1 MSIKRIILVIVIAAL
16 LASFFIFDL
25 NQYLTLESLKSNQQ
39 ALASYIEANWLVAF
53 VGYFLLY
60 TVATA
65 LSVPGAAI
73 LTLAAGALFGFA
85 WGLLLASFA
94 SSIGATLA
102 FLTSRFLLRGWV
114 KKTFSKKLESIDK
127 GIEKDGAF
135 YLLSLRLVPIFPF
148 FVINLVM
155 GVTSIKTLTYY
166 WVSQVGM
173 LIGTAVYV
181 NAGTQLVEITSLSD
195 IVSGDLILSFVLLGL
210 FPLVAKFILAALKRR
225 RVYKG
230 WNKPDK
236 FDRNLVV
243 IGAGSAGLVTAY
255 IAAAIKSSVTLVE
268 KHKMG
273 GDCLNTGCVP
283 SKSLLHAS
291 KLANVHH
298 TSHRAGVNYP
308 APNIDFGAVMEKV
321 HSVIKSIE
329 PHDSVERYESLG
341 VDVKIGSATIVSPWQ
356 IDIQTPNGTQSLTT
370 RNIVIATG
378 ARAFVPDI
386 PGLKDIDYL
395 TADNLW
401 DLRQQPQHLIVLGGG
416 PIGCELSQAFARLGS
431 KVTQIEQDSQ
441 LLTKE
446 DADAAVYL
454 QEQLGKDGV
463 DVRLNT
469 KAIAVETTA
478 TDSGEQSNQL
488 IVEHE
493 GKQSSIGFDKILVAV
508 GRQANLSGFGLEQL
522 GIETDRTIV
531 TNELLQTKY
540 PNILAAGD
548 VAGPY
553 QFTHTAS
560 HQAWYAAV
568 NALFSPFK
576 TFKVD
581 YSVIPWATFTEPEI
595 ATVGL
600 NEKAAKQQNVEYEVT
615 QYDIGGL
622 DRALADDHA
631 RGFVKVLTKPGKD
644 KILGATIVGANA
656 GELLAEFVLA
666 MKHGLGL
673 NKLLGTIHIYPTMAE
688 ANKNVAGTWKREHA
702 PQKLLAMVERFHTWR
717 RS

>member
-1 MSIKRIILVIVIAAL
+1 MNSKRLILVIVIAAL
-16 LASFFIFDL
+16 IASFFIFDI

-39 ALASYIEANWLVAF
+39 SLAGNIEDNWLVAF
-53 VGYFLLY
+53 FGYLIIY
-60 TVATA
+60 AVATA

-73 LTLAAGALFGFA
+73 LTLGAGALFGFG

-102 FLTSRFLLRGWV
+102 FLASRFLLRDWV
-114 KKTFSKKLESIDK
+114 KSTFSKKLKSIDK

-148 FVINLVM
+148 FIINLVM
-155 GVTSIKTLTYY
+155 GVTSIKTWTYY

-181 NAGTQLVEITSLSD
+181 NAGTQLVEINQLSD
-195 IVSGDLILSFVLLGL
+195 IISGDLILSFVLLGI
-210 FPLVAKFILAALKRR
+210 FPILAKFMLSALQQR

-230 WNKPDK
+230 WKKPKK
-236 FDRNLVV
+236 FDRNLIV

-255 IAAAIKSSVTLVE
+255 IAAAVKAKVTLVE
-268 KHKMG
+268 RHKMG

-291 KLANVHH
+291 KLAHIH
-298 TSHRAGVNYP
+298 RTSQNAGVTYE
-308 APNIDFGAVMEKV
+308 APKVDFKAVMNKV

-341 VDVKIGSATIVSPWQ
+341 VNVAIGDATIVSPWQ
-356 IDIQTPNGTQSLTT
+356 VDIQTEDGVQSLTT

-401 DLRQQPQHLIVLGGG
+401 EIQEQPKRLIVLGGG
-416 PIGCELSQAFARLGS
+416 PIGCELSQAFGRLGTH
-431 KVTQIEQDSQ
+431 VTQIERGEQVLS
-441 LLTKE
+441 KE
-446 DADAAVYL
+446 DPDAAKYL
-454 QEQLGKDGV
+454 QIQLEKDGI
-463 DVRLNT
+463 DLRLNT
-469 KAIAVETTA
+469 SAMAVETT
-478 TDSGEQSNQL
+478 SEGNVL
-488 IVEHE
+488 VVEFE
-493 GKQSSIGFDKILVAV
+493 GKQERIPFDKILVAV
-508 GRQANLSGFGLEQL
+508 GRQANLTGFGLDKL
-522 GIETDRTIV
+522 GIETDRTVV
-531 TNELLQTKY
+531 TNDFLQTKY

-548 VAGPY
+548 VAGPF

-568 NALFSPFK
+568 NALFRPFK
-576 TFKVD
+576 VFKVD
-581 YSVIPWATFTEPEI
+581 YSVIPWATFAEPEI

-600 NEKAAKQQNVEYEVT
+600 NEVAAKEKGIEVEVT
-615 QYDIGGL
+615 RYDIGGL

-688 ANKNVAGTWKREHA
+688 ANKNVAGNWKKNNA
-702 PQKLLAMVERFHTWR
+702 PEKLLAWVERFHSWN

>member
-1 MSIKRIILVIVIAAL
+1 MNSKRIILVAIIVAL
-16 LASFFIFDL
+16 IASFFVLDL

-39 ALASYIEANWLVAF
+39 DLAQYIEANWLIAF
-53 VGYFLLY
+53 IGYLVIY
-60 TVATA
+60 AAATA

-73 LTLAAGALFGFA
+73 LTLGAGALFGFG

-102 FLTSRFLLRGWV
+102 FLASRFLLRDWV
-114 KKTFSKKLESIDK
+114 KNTFSKKLESIDK
-127 GIEKDGAF
+127 GVEKDGAF

-148 FVINLVM
+148 FIINLVM
-155 GVTSIKTLTYY
+155 GVTSIKTWTYY
-166 WVSQVGM
+166 WVSQLGM

-181 NAGTQLVEITSLSD
+181 NAGTQLVEINQLSD
-195 IVSGDLILSFVLLGL
+195 IISTDLILSFVLLGI
-210 FPLVAKFILAALKRR
+210 FPILAKFILSALQQR

-230 WNKPDK
+230 WKKPKK

-255 IAAAIKSSVTLVE
+255 IAAAIKSKVTLVE
-268 KHKMG
+268 RHKMG

-283 SKSLLHAS
+283 SKSILHAS
-291 KLANVHH
+291 KLAHIHH
-298 TSHRAGVNYP
+298 TSQNAGVTYE
-308 APNIDFGAVMEKV
+308 APKIDFKAVMNKV

-341 VDVKIGSATIVSPWQ
+341 VNVSIGNATIVSPWQ
-356 IDIQTPNGTQSLTT
+356 VDIQTENGVESLTT

-401 DLRQQPQHLIVLGGG
+401 EITEQPKRMIVLGGG
-416 PIGCELSQAFARLGS
+416 PIGCELSQAFGRLGTH
-431 KVTQIEQDSQ
+431 VTQIERGDQVLS
-441 LLTKE
+441 KE
-446 DADAAVYL
+446 DPDAAKHL
-454 QEQLGKDGV
+454 QTQLEKDGI
-463 DVRLNT
+463 DLRLNT
-469 KAIAVETTA
+469 SAMAVETT
-478 TDSGEQSNQL
+478 SEGNVL
-488 IVEHE
+488 VVEFA
-493 GKQSSIGFDKILVAV
+493 GKEERIPFDKILVAV
-508 GRQANLSGFGLEQL
+508 GRQANLTGFGLEDL
-522 GIETDRTIV
+522 GIETDRTII
-531 TNELLQTKY
+531 TNDFLQTKY

-568 NALFSPFK
+568 NALFRPFK

-581 YSVIPWATFTEPEI
+581 YSVIPWATFAEPEI

-600 NEKAAKQQNVEYEVT
+600 NETSAKQQGIDFEVT
-615 QYDIGGL
+615 RYDIGGL

-631 RGFVKVLTKPGKD
+631 RGFVKVITKPGKD

-673 NKLLGTIHIYPTMAE
+673 NKILGTIHIYPTMAE
-688 ANKNVAGTWKREHA
+688 ANKNVAGNWKKDHA
-702 PQKLLAMVERFHTWR
+702 PQKVLDFVERFHTWR
-717 RS
+717 RK

>member
-1 MSIKRIILVIVIAAL
+1 MNSKRAILVIVIAAL
-16 LASFFIFDL
+16 IASFFVFDL

-39 ALASYIEANWLVAF
+39 DLAQYIEANWLVAF
-53 VGYFLLY
+53 VGYLVIY
-60 TVATA
+60 AAATA

-73 LTLAAGALFGFA
+73 LTLGAGALFGFG

-102 FLTSRFLLRGWV
+102 FLASRFLLRDWV
-114 KKTFSKKLESIDK
+114 KSTFSKKLESIDK

-148 FVINLVM
+148 FIINLVM
-155 GVTSIKTLTYY
+155 GVTGIKTWTYY
-166 WVSQVGM
+166 WVSQLGM

-181 NAGTQLVEITSLSD
+181 NAGTQLVEINQLSD
-195 IVSGDLILSFVLLGL
+195 IISTDLILSFVLLGI
-210 FPLVAKFILAALKRR
+210 FPILAKFILSALQQR

-230 WNKPDK
+230 WKKPKK

-255 IAAAIKSSVTLVE
+255 IAAAIKSKVTLVE
-268 KHKMG
+268 RHKMG

-283 SKSLLHAS
+283 SKSILHAS
-291 KLANVHH
+291 KLAHIHH
-298 TSHRAGVNYP
+298 TSQNAGVSYD
-308 APNIDFGAVMEKV
+308 APKIDFKAVMNKV

-341 VDVKIGSATIVSPWQ
+341 VNVAIGNATIVSPWQ
-356 IDIQTPNGTQSLTT
+356 VDIQTENGIESLTT

-401 DLRQQPQHLIVLGGG
+401 EITEQPKRMIVLGGG
-416 PIGCELSQAFARLGS
+416 PIGCELSQAFGRLGTH
-431 KVTQIEQDSQ
+431 VTQIERGDQVLS
-441 LLTKE
+441 KE
-446 DADAAVYL
+446 DPDAAKHL
-454 QEQLGKDGV
+454 QTQLEKDGI
-463 DVRLNT
+463 DLRLNT
-469 KAIAVETTA
+469 SAMAVETT
-478 TDSGEQSNQL
+478 SEGNVL
-488 IVEHE
+488 VVEFE
-493 GKQSSIGFDKILVAV
+493 GTEERIPFDKILVAV
-508 GRQANLSGFGLEQL
+508 GRQANLTGFGLEKL
-522 GIETDRTIV
+522 GIETDRTVV
-531 TNELLQTKY
+531 TNDFLQTKY

-568 NALFSPFK
+568 NALFRPFK
-576 TFKVD
+576 IFKVD
-581 YSVIPWATFTEPEI
+581 YSVIPWATFAEPEI

-600 NEKAAKQQNVEYEVT
+600 NEMSAKQQGIEVEVT
-615 QYDIGGL
+615 RYDIGGL

-631 RGFVKVLTKPGKD
+631 RGFVKVLTRPGKD

-673 NKLLGTIHIYPTMAE
+673 NKILGTIHIYPTMAE
-688 ANKNVAGTWKREHA
+688 ANKNAAGNWKKDHA
-702 PQKLLAMVERFHTWR
+702 PQKVLAFLERFHTWR
-717 RS
+717 RK

>member
-1 MSIKRIILVIVIAAL
+1 MNSKRTILVVIIAAL
-16 LASFFIFDL
+16 IASFFILDL

-39 ALASYIEANWLVAF
+39 DLAQYINANWLVAF
-53 VGYFLLY
+53 IGYLVIY
-60 TVATA
+60 AVATA

-73 LTLAAGALFGFA
+73 LTLGAGALFGFG

-102 FLTSRFLLRGWV
+102 FLASRFLLRDWV
-114 KKTFSKKLESIDK
+114 KNTFSKKLESIDK

-148 FVINLVM
+148 FIINLVM
-155 GVTSIKTLTYY
+155 GVTSIKTWTYY
-166 WVSQVGM
+166 WVSQLGM
-173 LIGTAVYV
+173 LIGTAVFV
-181 NAGTQLVEITSLSD
+181 NAGTQLVEINQLSD
-195 IVSGDLILSFVLLGL
+195 ILSSDLILSFVLLGI
-210 FPLVAKFILAALKRR
+210 FPILAKFILSALQQR

-230 WNKPDK
+230 WKKPQK

-255 IAAAIKSSVTLVE
+255 IAAAIKSKVTLVE
-268 KHKMG
+268 RHKMG

-291 KLANVHH
+291 KLAHIHH
-298 TSHRAGVNYP
+298 TSQNAGVTYD
-308 APNIDFGAVMEKV
+308 APKVDFKAVMNKV

-341 VDVKIGSATIVSPWQ
+341 VNVAIGSATIVSPWQ
-356 IDIQTPNGTQSLTT
+356 VDIQTEDGVQSLTT

-401 DLRQQPQHLIVLGGG
+401 EIQEQPKRMIVLGGG
-416 PIGCELSQAFARLGS
+416 PIGCELSQAFGRLGTH
-431 KVTQIEQDSQ
+431 VTQIERGAQVLS
-441 LLTKE
+441 KE
-446 DADAAVYL
+446 DPDAALHL
-454 QEQLGKDGV
+454 QTQLEKDGI
-463 DVRLNT
+463 DLRLNT
-469 KAIAVETTA
+469 SAIAVETT
-478 TDSGEQSNQL
+478 SEGNVL
-488 IVEHE
+488 LVEFA
-493 GKQSSIGFDKILVAV
+493 GKEERIPFDKILVAV
-508 GRQANLSGFGLEQL
+508 GRQANLTGFGLEKL
-522 GIETDRTIV
+522 GIETDRTVI
-531 TNELLQTKY
+531 TNDFLQTKY

-568 NALFSPFK
+568 NALFRPFK
-576 TFKVD
+576 IFKVD
-581 YSVIPWATFTEPEI
+581 YSVIPWATFAEPEI

-600 NEKAAKQQNVEYEVT
+600 NEVSAKQQGIEVEVT
-615 QYDIGGL
+615 RYDIGGL

-688 ANKNVAGTWKREHA
+688 ANKNVAGNWKRDHA
-702 PQKLLAMVERFHTWR
+702 PQKVLAFLERFHTWR
-717 RS
+717 RK

>member
-1 MSIKRIILVIVIAAL
+1 MNSKRIILVAIIVAL
-16 LASFFIFDL
+16 IASFFVLDL

-39 ALASYIEANWLVAF
+39 DLAQYIEANWLIAF
-53 VGYFLLY
+53 IGYLVIY
-60 TVATA
+60 AAATA

-73 LTLAAGALFGFA
+73 LTLGAGALFGFG

-102 FLTSRFLLRGWV
+102 FLASRFLLRDWV
-114 KKTFSKKLESIDK
+114 KNTFSKKLESIDK
-127 GIEKDGAF
+127 GVEKDGAF

-148 FVINLVM
+148 FIINLVM
-155 GVTSIKTLTYY
+155 GVTSIKTWTYY
-166 WVSQVGM
+166 WVSQLGM

-181 NAGTQLVEITSLSD
+181 NAGTQLVEINQLSD
-195 IVSGDLILSFVLLGL
+195 IISTDLILSFVLLGI
-210 FPLVAKFILAALKRR
+210 FPILAKFILSALQQR

-230 WNKPDK
+230 WKKPKK

-255 IAAAIKSSVTLVE
+255 IAAAIKSKVTLVE
-268 KHKMG
+268 RHKMG

-283 SKSLLHAS
+283 SKSILHAS
-291 KLANVHH
+291 KLAHIHH
-298 TSHRAGVNYP
+298 TSQNAGVTYE
-308 APNIDFGAVMEKV
+308 APKIDFKAVMNKV

-341 VDVKIGSATIVSPWQ
+341 VNVSIGSATIVSPWQ
-356 IDIQTPNGTQSLTT
+356 VDIQTENGVESLTT

-401 DLRQQPQHLIVLGGG
+401 EITEQPKRMIVLGGG
-416 PIGCELSQAFARLGS
+416 PIGCELSQAFGRLGTH
-431 KVTQIEQDSQ
+431 VTQIERGDQVLS
-441 LLTKE
+441 KE
-446 DADAAVYL
+446 DPDAAKHL
-454 QEQLGKDGV
+454 QTQLEKDGI
-463 DVRLNT
+463 DLRLNT
-469 KAIAVETTA
+469 SAMAVETT
-478 TDSGEQSNQL
+478 SEGNVL
-488 IVEHE
+488 VVEFE
-493 GKQSSIGFDKILVAV
+493 GKEERIPFDKILVAV
-508 GRQANLSGFGLEQL
+508 GRQANLTGFGLEDL
-522 GIETDRTIV
+522 GIETDRTVI
-531 TNELLQTKY
+531 TNDFLQTKY

-568 NALFSPFK
+568 NALFRPFK

-581 YSVIPWATFTEPEI
+581 YSVIPWATFAEPEI

-600 NEKAAKQQNVEYEVT
+600 NEMSAKQQGIDFEVT
-615 QYDIGGL
+615 RYDIGGL

-673 NKLLGTIHIYPTMAE
+673 NKILGTIHIYPTMAE
-688 ANKNVAGTWKREHA
+688 ANKNVAGNWKKDHA
-702 PQKLLAMVERFHTWR
+702 PQKVLDFLERFHAWR
-717 RS
+717 RK

>member
-1 MSIKRIILVIVIAAL
+1 MNSKRTILIIVIAVL
-16 LASFFIFDL
+16 IASFFVLDL
-25 NQYLTLESLKSNQQ
+25 NQYLTLESLKNNQQ
-39 ALASYIEANWLVAF
+39 DLAQYIEANWLVAF
-53 VGYFLLY
+53 VGYLVIY
-60 TVATA
+60 AAATA

-73 LTLAAGALFGFA
+73 LTLGAGALFGFG

-102 FLTSRFLLRGWV
+102 FLASRFLLRDWV
-114 KKTFSKKLESIDK
+114 KNTFSKKLESIDK
-127 GIEKDGAF
+127 GVEKDGAF

-148 FVINLVM
+148 FIINLVM
-155 GVTSIKTLTYY
+155 GVTSIKTWTYY
-166 WVSQVGM
+166 WVSQLGM

-181 NAGTQLVEITSLSD
+181 NAGTQLVEINQLSD
-195 IVSGDLILSFVLLGL
+195 IISTDLILSFVLLGI
-210 FPLVAKFILAALKRR
+210 FPILAKFILSALQQR

-230 WNKPDK
+230 WKKPKK

-255 IAAAIKSSVTLVE
+255 IAAAIKSKVTLVE
-268 KHKMG
+268 RHKMG

-283 SKSLLHAS
+283 SKSILHAS
-291 KLANVHH
+291 KLAHIHH
-298 TSHRAGVNYP
+298 TSQNAGVTYD
-308 APNIDFGAVMEKV
+308 APKIDFKAVMNKV

-341 VDVKIGSATIVSPWQ
+341 VNVSIGNATIVSPWQ
-356 IDIQTPNGTQSLTT
+356 VDIQTENGVESLTT

-401 DLRQQPQHLIVLGGG
+401 EITEQPKRMIVLGGG
-416 PIGCELSQAFARLGS
+416 PIGCELSQAFGRLGTH
-431 KVTQIEQDSQ
+431 VTQIERGDQVLS
-441 LLTKE
+441 KE
-446 DADAAVYL
+446 DPDAAKHL
-454 QEQLGKDGV
+454 QTQLEKDGI
-463 DVRLNT
+463 DLRLNT
-469 KAIAVETTA
+469 SAMAVETT
-478 TDSGEQSNQL
+478 SEGNVL
-488 IVEHE
+488 VVEFE
-493 GKQSSIGFDKILVAV
+493 GKEERIAFDKILVAV
-508 GRQANLSGFGLEQL
+508 GRQANLTGFGLEKL
-522 GIETDRTIV
+522 GIETNRTVV
-531 TNELLQTKY
+531 TNDFLQTKY

-568 NALFSPFK
+568 NALFRPFK

-581 YSVIPWATFTEPEI
+581 YSVIPWATFAEPEI

-600 NEKAAKQQNVEYEVT
+600 NEMSAKQQGIDFEVT
-615 QYDIGGL
+615 RYDIGGL

-673 NKLLGTIHIYPTMAE
+673 NKILGTIHIYPTMAE
-688 ANKNVAGTWKREHA
+688 ANKNVAGNWKKDHA
-702 PQKLLAMVERFHTWR
+702 PQKVLDFLERFHTWR
-717 RS
+717 RK

>member
-1 MSIKRIILVIVIAAL
+1 MNSKRIILVAIIVAL
-16 LASFFIFDL
+16 IASFFVLDL

-39 ALASYIEANWLVAF
+39 DLAQYIEANWLIAF
-53 VGYFLLY
+53 IGYLVIY
-60 TVATA
+60 AAATA

-73 LTLAAGALFGFA
+73 LTLGAGALFGFG

-102 FLTSRFLLRGWV
+102 FLASRFLLRDWV
-114 KKTFSKKLESIDK
+114 KNTFSKKLESIDK
-127 GIEKDGAF
+127 GVEKDGAF

-148 FVINLVM
+148 FIINLVM
-155 GVTSIKTLTYY
+155 GVTSIKTWTYY
-166 WVSQVGM
+166 WVSQLGM

-181 NAGTQLVEITSLSD
+181 NAGTQLVEINQLSD
-195 IVSGDLILSFVLLGL
+195 IISTDLILSFVLLGI
-210 FPLVAKFILAALKRR
+210 FPILAKFILSALQQR

-230 WNKPDK
+230 WKKPKK

-255 IAAAIKSSVTLVE
+255 IAAAIKSKVTLVE
-268 KHKMG
+268 RHKMG

-283 SKSLLHAS
+283 SKSILHAS
-291 KLANVHH
+291 KLAHIHH
-298 TSHRAGVNYP
+298 TSQNAGVTYE
-308 APNIDFGAVMEKV
+308 APKIDFKAVMNKV

-341 VDVKIGSATIVSPWQ
+341 VNVSIGNATIVSPWQ
-356 IDIQTPNGTQSLTT
+356 VDIQTENGVESLTT

-401 DLRQQPQHLIVLGGG
+401 EITEQPKRMIVLGGG
-416 PIGCELSQAFARLGS
+416 PIGCELSQAFGRLGTH
-431 KVTQIEQDSQ
+431 VTQIERGDQVLS
-441 LLTKE
+441 KE
-446 DADAAVYL
+446 DPDAAKHL
-454 QEQLGKDGV
+454 QTQLEKDGI
-463 DVRLNT
+463 DLRLNT
-469 KAIAVETTA
+469 SAMAVETT
-478 TDSGEQSNQL
+478 SEGNVL
-488 IVEHE
+488 VVEFE
-493 GKQSSIGFDKILVAV
+493 GKEERIPFDKILVAV
-508 GRQANLSGFGLEQL
+508 GRQANLTGFGLEDL
-522 GIETDRTIV
+522 GIETDRTVI
-531 TNELLQTKY
+531 TNDFLQTKY

-568 NALFSPFK
+568 NALFRPFK

-581 YSVIPWATFTEPEI
+581 YSVIPWATFAEPEI

-600 NEKAAKQQNVEYEVT
+600 NEMSAKHQGIDFEVT
-615 QYDIGGL
+615 RYDIGGL

-673 NKLLGTIHIYPTMAE
+673 NKILGTIHIYPTMAE
-688 ANKNVAGTWKREHA
+688 ANKNVAGNWKKDHA
-702 PQKLLAMVERFHTWR
+702 PQKVLDFLERFHTWR
-717 RS
+717 RK

>member
-1 MSIKRIILVIVIAAL
+1 MNSKRIILVAIIVAL
-16 LASFFIFDL
+16 IASFFVLDL

-39 ALASYIEANWLVAF
+39 DLAQYIEANWLIAF
-53 VGYFLLY
+53 IGYLVIY
-60 TVATA
+60 AAATA

-73 LTLAAGALFGFA
+73 LTLGAGALFGFG

-102 FLTSRFLLRGWV
+102 FLASRFLLRDWV
-114 KKTFSKKLESIDK
+114 KNAFSKKLESIDK
-127 GIEKDGAF
+127 GVEKDGAF

-148 FVINLVM
+148 FIINLVM
-155 GVTSIKTLTYY
+155 GVTSIKTWTYY
-166 WVSQVGM
+166 WVSQLGM

-181 NAGTQLVEITSLSD
+181 NAGTQLVEINQLSD
-195 IVSGDLILSFVLLGL
+195 IISTDLILSFVLLGI
-210 FPLVAKFILAALKRR
+210 FPILAKFILSALQQR

-230 WNKPDK
+230 WKKPKK

-255 IAAAIKSSVTLVE
+255 IAAAIKSKVTLVE
-268 KHKMG
+268 RHKMG

-283 SKSLLHAS
+283 SKSILHAS
-291 KLANVHH
+291 KLAHIHH
-298 TSHRAGVNYP
+298 TSQNAGVTYE
-308 APNIDFGAVMEKV
+308 APKIDFKAVMNKV

-341 VDVKIGSATIVSPWQ
+341 VNVSIGNATIVSPWQ
-356 IDIQTPNGTQSLTT
+356 VDIQTENGVESLTT

-401 DLRQQPQHLIVLGGG
+401 EITEQPKRMIVLGGG
-416 PIGCELSQAFARLGS
+416 PIGCELSQAFGRLGTH
-431 KVTQIEQDSQ
+431 VTQIERGDQVLS
-441 LLTKE
+441 KE
-446 DADAAVYL
+446 DPDAAKHL
-454 QEQLGKDGV
+454 QTQLEKDGI
-463 DVRLNT
+463 DLRLNT
-469 KAIAVETTA
+469 SAMAVETT
-478 TDSGEQSNQL
+478 SEGNVL
-488 IVEHE
+488 VVEFA
-493 GKQSSIGFDKILVAV
+493 GKEERIPFDKILVAV
-508 GRQANLSGFGLEQL
+508 GRQANLTGFGLEDL
-522 GIETDRTIV
+522 GIETDRTII
-531 TNELLQTKY
+531 TNDFLQTKY

-568 NALFSPFK
+568 NALFRPFK

-581 YSVIPWATFTEPEI
+581 YSVIPWATFAEPEI

-600 NEKAAKQQNVEYEVT
+600 NEMSAKQQGIDFEVT
-615 QYDIGGL
+615 RYDIGGL

-673 NKLLGTIHIYPTMAE
+673 NKILGTIHIYPTMAE
-688 ANKNVAGTWKREHA
+688 ANKNVAGNWKKDHA
-702 PQKLLAMVERFHTWR
+702 PQKVLDFVERFHTWR
-717 RS
+717 RK

>member
-1 MSIKRIILVIVIAAL
+1 MNSRRTLLLIFIAAL
-16 LASFFIFDL
+16 IASFFIFDL

-39 ALASYIEANWLVAF
+39 VLAEYIKANWLLAF
-53 VGYFLLY
+53 FAYFILY
-60 TVATA
+60 AAATA

-73 LTLAAGALFGFA
+73 LTIGAGALFGFA

-94 SSIGATLA
+94 SSIGAILA
-102 FLTSRFLLRGWV
+102 FLASRFILRDWV
-114 KKTFSKKLESIDK
+114 KNTFAKKLESIDK

-135 YLLSLRLVPIFPF
+135 YLLSLRLVPLFPF
-148 FVINLVM
+148 FIINLVM
-155 GVTSIKTLTYY
+155 GVTGIKTWTFY
-166 WVSQVGM
+166 WVSQLGM
-173 LIGTAVYV
+173 IIGTAVYV
-181 NAGTQLVEITSLSD
+181 NAGIQLIEINQLAD
-195 IVSGDLILSFVLLGL
+195 IVSGDLILSFVLLGM
-210 FPLVAKFILAALKRR
+210 FPLLAKFILSALQQR

-230 WNKPDK
+230 WKKPKK

-291 KLANVHH
+291 KLAHVQH
-298 TSHRAGVNYP
+298 TSQNAGISYE
-308 APNIDFGAVMEKV
+308 APKVDFKAVMEKV

-341 VDVKIGSATIVSPWQ
+341 VKVEIGSATIVSPWQ
-356 IDIQTPNGTQSLTT
+356 VDIQTEHGLQSLTT
-370 RNIVIATG
+370 RNIVISTG

-401 DLRQQPQHLIVLGGG
+401 EITQLPKRMIVLGGG
-416 PIGCELSQAFARLGS
+416 PIGCELSQAFSRLGT
-431 KVTQIEQDSQ
+431 KVTQIERGNQ
-441 LLTKE
+441 LLSKE
-446 DADAAVYL
+446 DPEAASALQIQLQKDA
-454 QEQLGKDGV
+454 V
-463 DVRLNT
+463 DLRLNT
-469 KAIAVETTA
+469 TA
-478 TDSGEQSNQL
+478 TAIVSDPAGNCVELECDGKKEL
-488 IVEHE
+488 IP
-493 GKQSSIGFDKILVAV
+493 FDKILVAV
-508 GRQANLSGFGLEQL
+508 GRQANLSGFGLEKL
-522 GIETDRTIV
+522 GIETGHTII
-531 TNELLQTKY
+531 TNDFLQTKY

-568 NALFSPFK
+568 NALFRPFK
-576 TFKVD
+576 TFKVE
-581 YSVIPWATFTEPEI
+581 YRVIPWATFTDPEI

-600 NEKAAKQQNVEYEVT
+600 NEKAAKESNTEYEVT
-615 QYDIGGL
+615 RFDMGGL

-656 GELLAEFVLA
+656 GELIAEFVLA

-673 NKLLGTIHIYPTMAE
+673 NKILGTIHIYPTMAE
-688 ANKNVAGTWKREHA
+688 ANKSVAGNWKRDHA
-702 PQKLLAMVERFHTWR
+702 PQKLLAFAERFHTWR
-717 RS
+717 RQ

>member
-1 MSIKRIILVIVIAAL
+1 MNIKRISLVVFIAAL
-16 LASFFIFDL
+16 IASFFIFDL
-25 NQYLTLESLKSNQQ
+25 SQYLTLESLKNNQQ
-39 ALASYIEANWLVAF
+39 ALSQYIQENWLIAF
-53 VGYFLLY
+53 IAYLLIY

-73 LTLAAGALFGFA
+73 LTLGAGALFGFG

-102 FLTSRFLLRGWV
+102 FLASRFLLRDWV
-114 KKTFSKKLESIDK
+114 KSTFSKRFESIDK

-148 FVINLVM
+148 FMINLVM

-166 WVSQVGM
+166 WVSQLGM

-181 NAGTQLVEITSLSD
+181 NAGTQLVEINQLSD
-195 IVSGDLILSFVLLGL
+195 ILSAELILSFVLLGI
-210 FPLVAKFILAALKRR
+210 FPIIAKFILAALQQR

-230 WNKPDK
+230 WNKPK
-236 FDRNLVV
+236 TFDRNLVV

-291 KLANVHH
+291 KLAHIH
-298 TSHRAGVNYP
+298 KTSHNTGVNYE
-308 APNIDFGAVMEKV
+308 APKIDFAAVMNKV
-321 HSVIKSIE
+321 HGVIKSIE

-341 VDVKIGSATIVSPWQ
+341 VNVAIGSATIVSPWQ
-356 IDIQTPNGTQSLTT
+356 VDIQTEEGVQSLTT

-378 ARAFVPDI
+378 ARAFVPNI
-386 PGLKDIDYL
+386 PGLHDIDYL

-401 DLRQQPQHLIVLGGG
+401 EITEQPKRMVVLGGG
-416 PIGCELSQAFARLGS
+416 PIGCELSQAFARLGTHVIQVES
-431 KVTQIEQDSQ
+431 GEQVLS
-441 LLTKE
+441 KE
-446 DADAAVYL
+446 DPDAAEHL
-454 QEQLGKDGV
+454 QKQLVQDGV
-463 DVRLNT
+463 DLRLNT
-469 KAIAVETTA
+469 SATAVETT
-478 TDSGEQSNQL
+478 S
-488 IVEHE
+488 E
-493 GKQSSIGFDKILVAV
+493 GNLLVVKHNGKEERIAFDKILIAV
-508 GRQANLSGFGLEQL
+508 GRQANLTGFGLEKL
-522 GIETDRTIV
+522 GIETNRTIV
-531 TNELLQTKY
+531 TNDFLQTKY

-568 NALFSPFK
+568 NALFRPFK
-576 TFKVD
+576 IFKVD
-581 YSVIPWATFTEPEI
+581 YSVIPWATFAEPEI

-600 NEKAAKQQNVEYEVT
+600 NERAAKEKGIEYEVT
-615 QYDIGGL
+615 RYDIGGL

-644 KILGATIVGANA
+644 KILGATIVGASA

-688 ANKNVAGTWKREHA
+688 ANKNVAGNWKRDHA
-702 PQKLLAMVERFHTWR
+702 PQKLLAFVERFHAWR
-717 RS
+717 RR

>member
-1 MSIKRIILVIVIAAL
+1 MNSKRAILVIVIAAL
-16 LASFFIFDL
+16 IASFFVFDL

-39 ALASYIEANWLVAF
+39 DLAQYIEANWLVAF
-53 VGYFLLY
+53 VGYLVIY
-60 TVATA
+60 AAATA

-73 LTLAAGALFGFA
+73 LTLGAGALFGFG

-102 FLTSRFLLRGWV
+102 FLASRFLLRDWV
-114 KKTFSKKLESIDK
+114 KSTFSKKLESIDK

-148 FVINLVM
+148 FIINLVM
-155 GVTSIKTLTYY
+155 GVTGIKTWTYY
-166 WVSQVGM
+166 WVSQLGM

-181 NAGTQLVEITSLSD
+181 NAGTQLVEINQLSD
-195 IVSGDLILSFVLLGL
+195 IISTDLILSFVLLGI
-210 FPLVAKFILAALKRR
+210 FPILAKFILSALQQR

-230 WNKPDK
+230 WKKPKK

-255 IAAAIKSSVTLVE
+255 IAAAIKSKVTLVE
-268 KHKMG
+268 RHKMG

-283 SKSLLHAS
+283 SKSILHAS
-291 KLANVHH
+291 KLAHIHH
-298 TSHRAGVNYP
+298 TSQNAGVTYD
-308 APNIDFGAVMEKV
+308 APKIDFKAVMNKV

-341 VDVKIGSATIVSPWQ
+341 VNVAIGNATIVSPWQ
-356 IDIQTPNGTQSLTT
+356 VDIQTENGIESLTT

-401 DLRQQPQHLIVLGGG
+401 EITEQPKRMIVLGGG
-416 PIGCELSQAFARLGS
+416 PIGCELSQAFGRLGTH
-431 KVTQIEQDSQ
+431 VTQIERGDQVLS
-441 LLTKE
+441 KE
-446 DADAAVYL
+446 DPDAAKHL
-454 QEQLGKDGV
+454 QTQLEKDGI
-463 DVRLNT
+463 DLRLNT
-469 KAIAVETTA
+469 SAMAVETT
-478 TDSGEQSNQL
+478 SEGNVL
-488 IVEHE
+488 VVEFE
-493 GKQSSIGFDKILVAV
+493 GTEERIPFDKILVAV
-508 GRQANLSGFGLEQL
+508 GRQANLTGFGLEKL
-522 GIETDRTIV
+522 GIETDRTVV
-531 TNELLQTKY
+531 TNDFLQTKY

-568 NALFSPFK
+568 NALFRPFK
-576 TFKVD
+576 IFKVD
-581 YSVIPWATFTEPEI
+581 YSVIPWATFAEPEI

-600 NEKAAKQQNVEYEVT
+600 NEMSAKQQGIEVEVT
-615 QYDIGGL
+615 RYDIGGL

-673 NKLLGTIHIYPTMAE
+673 NKILGTIHIYPTMAE
-688 ANKNVAGTWKREHA
+688 ANKNAAGNWKKDHA
-702 PQKLLAMVERFHTWR
+702 PQKVLAFLERFHTWR
-717 RS
+717 RK

>member
-1 MSIKRIILVIVIAAL
+1 MNSKRIILVVVIAAL
-16 LASFFIFDL
+16 IASFFVFDL

-39 ALASYIEANWLVAF
+39 DLAQYIQANWLVAF
-53 VGYFLLY
+53 IAYLVIYA
-60 TVATA
+60 TATA

-73 LTLAAGALFGFA
+73 LTLGAGALFGFG

-102 FLTSRFLLRGWV
+102 FLASRFLLRDWV
-114 KKTFSKKLESIDK
+114 KNTFSKKLESIDK
-127 GIEKDGAF
+127 GIERDGAF
-135 YLLSLRLVPIFPF
+135 YLLSLRLVPLFPF
-148 FVINLVM
+148 FIINLVM

-181 NAGTQLVEITSLSD
+181 NAGTQLVEINQLSD
-195 IVSGDLILSFVLLGL
+195 IISGDLILSFVLLGI
-210 FPLVAKFILAALKRR
+210 FPLLAKFMLSALQQR

-230 WNKPDK
+230 WKKPKK
-236 FDRNLVV
+236 FDRNMVV
-243 IGAGSAGLVTAY
+243 IGAGAAGLVTAY
-255 IAAAIKSSVTLVE
+255 IAAAVKSSVTLVE

-291 KLANVHH
+291 KLAHIHH
-298 TSHRAGVNYP
+298 TSQNVGVNYA
-308 APNIDFGAVMEKV
+308 APKIDFAAVMNKV

-341 VDVKIGSATIVSPWQ
+341 VKVVIGSATIVSPWQ
-356 IDIQTPNGTQSLTT
+356 VDIQTEDGVQSLTT

-378 ARAFVPDI
+378 ARAFVPNI
-386 PGLKDIDYL
+386 PGLKEIDYL

-401 DLRQQPQHLIVLGGG
+401 EIREQPKRLVVLGGG
-416 PIGCELSQAFARLGS
+416 PIGCELSQAFARLGTQ
-431 KVTQIEQDSQ
+431 VTQVEQGVQILS
-441 LLTKE
+441 KE
-446 DADAAVYL
+446 DPDAAKLL
-454 QEQLGKDGV
+454 QIQLEKDGV
-463 DVRLNT
+463 DLRLNT
-469 KAIAVETTA
+469 SAV
-478 TDSGEQSNQL
+478 G
-488 IVEHE
+488 VE
-493 GKQSSIGFDKILVAV
+493 SSSDGHVLLVEFAGQQQRIPFDKILVAV
-508 GRQANLSGFGLEQL
+508 GRQANLTGFGLEKL
-522 GIETDRTIV
+522 GIETDRTVI
-531 TNELLQTKY
+531 TNDFLQTKY

-568 NALFSPFK
+568 NALFRPFK

-581 YSVIPWATFTEPEI
+581 YSVIPWATFAEPEI

-600 NEKAAKQQNVEYEVT
+600 NETSAKQQGIEVEVT
-615 QYDIGGL
+615 RYDIGGL

-631 RGFVKVLTKPGKD
+631 RGFVKVLTSPGKD
-644 KILGATIVGANA
+644 KILGATIVGASA

-688 ANKNVAGTWKREHA
+688 ANKNVAGNWKKAHA
-702 PQKLLAMVERFHTWR
+702 PQKLLALVERFHTWR
-717 RS
+717 RG

>member
-1 MSIKRIILVIVIAAL
+1 MNSKRIILVAIIVAL
-16 LASFFIFDL
+16 IASFFVLDL

-39 ALASYIEANWLVAF
+39 DLAQYIEANWLIAF
-53 VGYFLLY
+53 IGYLVIY
-60 TVATA
+60 AAATA

-73 LTLAAGALFGFA
+73 LTLGAGALFGFG

-102 FLTSRFLLRGWV
+102 FLASRFLLRDWV
-114 KKTFSKKLESIDK
+114 KNTFSKKLESIDK
-127 GIEKDGAF
+127 GVEKDGAF

-148 FVINLVM
+148 FIINLVM
-155 GVTSIKTLTYY
+155 GVTSIKTWTYY
-166 WVSQVGM
+166 WVSQLGM

-181 NAGTQLVEITSLSD
+181 NAGTQLVEINQLSD
-195 IVSGDLILSFVLLGL
+195 IISTDLILSFVLLGI
-210 FPLVAKFILAALKRR
+210 FPILAKFILSALQQR

-230 WNKPDK
+230 WKKPKK

-255 IAAAIKSSVTLVE
+255 IAAAIKSKVTLVE
-268 KHKMG
+268 RHKMG

-283 SKSLLHAS
+283 SKSILHAS
-291 KLANVHH
+291 KLAHIHH
-298 TSHRAGVNYP
+298 TSQNAGVTYE
-308 APNIDFGAVMEKV
+308 APKIDFKAVMNKV

-341 VDVKIGSATIVSPWQ
+341 VNVSIGSATIVSPWQ
-356 IDIQTPNGTQSLTT
+356 VDIQTENGVESLTT

-401 DLRQQPQHLIVLGGG
+401 EITEQPKRMIVLGGG
-416 PIGCELSQAFARLGS
+416 PIGCELSQAFGRLGTH
-431 KVTQIEQDSQ
+431 VTQIERGDQVLS
-441 LLTKE
+441 KE
-446 DADAAVYL
+446 DPDAAKHL
-454 QEQLGKDGV
+454 QTQLEKDGI
-463 DVRLNT
+463 DLRLNT
-469 KAIAVETTA
+469 SAMAVETT
-478 TDSGEQSNQL
+478 SEGNVL
-488 IVEHE
+488 VVEFE
-493 GKQSSIGFDKILVAV
+493 GKEQRIPFDKILVAV
-508 GRQANLSGFGLEQL
+508 GRQANLTGFGLEDL
-522 GIETDRTIV
+522 GIETDRTII
-531 TNELLQTKY
+531 TNDFLQTKY

-568 NALFSPFK
+568 NALFRPFK

-581 YSVIPWATFTEPEI
+581 YSVIPWATFAEPEI

-600 NEKAAKQQNVEYEVT
+600 NEMSAKQQGIDFEVT
-615 QYDIGGL
+615 RYDIGGL

-673 NKLLGTIHIYPTMAE
+673 NKILGTIHIYPTMAE
-688 ANKNVAGTWKREHA
+688 ANKNVAGNWKKDHA
-702 PQKLLAMVERFHTWR
+702 PQKVLDFVERFHTWR
-717 RS
+717 RK

>member
-1 MSIKRIILVIVIAAL
+1 MNSKRIILVIFIVAL
-16 LASFFIFDL
+16 IASFFFFDL
-25 NQYLTLESLKSNQQ
+25 NQYLTLESLKNHQQ
-39 ALASYIEANWLVAF
+39 DLAEYIQANWLVSF
-53 VGYFLLY
+53 IGYLLIY
-60 TVATA
+60 AAATA
-65 LSVPGAAI
+65 LSVPGAVI
-73 LTLAAGALFGFA
+73 LTLGAGALFGFG

-102 FLTSRFLLRGWV
+102 FLASRYLLRDWV
-114 KKTFSKKLESIDK
+114 KSTFSKKLKSIDQ

-135 YLLSLRLVPIFPF
+135 YLLSLRLVPLFPF
-148 FVINLVM
+148 FIINLVM
-155 GVTSIKTLTYY
+155 GVTTIRTWTFY

-181 NAGTQLVEITSLSD
+181 NAGTQLVEVKQLAD
-195 IVSGDLILSFVLLGL
+195 IISTDLILSFVLLGV
-210 FPLVAKFILAALKRR
+210 FPLLAKLILSALKQR

-230 WNKPDK
+230 WQKPRK

-291 KLANVHH
+291 KLAHIHH
-298 TSHRAGVNYP
+298 TSQNAGVMYE
-308 APNIDFGAVMEKV
+308 APKIDFTAVMSQV
-321 HSVIKSIE
+321 HSVIKAIE
-329 PHDSVERYESLG
+329 PHDSVERYQSLG
-341 VDVKIGSATIVSPWQ
+341 VNVVLGSATIVSPWQ
-356 IDIQTPNGTQSLTT
+356 VDIQTEDGVQSLTT

-378 ARAFVPDI
+378 AKAFVPNI

-401 DLRQQPQHLIVLGGG
+401 DIQALPKRLVVLGGG
-416 PIGCELSQAFARLGS
+416 PIGCELAQAFARLGS
-431 KVTQIEQDSQ
+431 TVTQVEMEAQILS
-441 LLTKE
+441 KE
-446 DADAAVYL
+446 DPEVA
-454 QEQLGKDGV
+454 EQLNLQLQKDGI
-463 DVRLNT
+463 DLRLAT
-469 KAIAVETTA
+469 KAVGVE
-478 TDSGEQSNQL
+478 SGDDGHNL
-488 IVEHE
+488 IVETDGH
-493 GKQSSIGFDKILVAV
+493 KSSIVFDQILVAV
-508 GRQANLSGFGLEQL
+508 GRQANLTGFGLEKL
-522 GIETDRTIV
+522 GIETERTIV
-531 TNELLQTKY
+531 TNDLLQTKY

-568 NALFSPFK
+568 NALFRPFK

-581 YSVIPWATFTEPEI
+581 YSVIPWATFAEPEI

-600 NEKAAKQQNVEYEVT
+600 NELAAKQQDIEYEVT
-615 QYDIGGL
+615 RYDIGGL

-688 ANKNVAGTWKREHA
+688 ANKNVAGNWKRDHA
-702 PQKLLAMVERFHTWR
+702 PQKLLAFVERFHTWR
-717 RS
+717 RK

>member
-1 MSIKRIILVIVIAAL
+1 MNSKRIILVAIIVAL
-16 LASFFIFDL
+16 IASFFVLDL

-39 ALASYIEANWLVAF
+39 DLAQYIEANWLIAF
-53 VGYFLLY
+53 IGYLVIY
-60 TVATA
+60 AAATA

-73 LTLAAGALFGFA
+73 LTLGAGALFGFG

-102 FLTSRFLLRGWV
+102 FLASRFLLRDWV
-114 KKTFSKKLESIDK
+114 KNTFSKKLESIDK
-127 GIEKDGAF
+127 GVEKDGAF

-148 FVINLVM
+148 FIINLVM
-155 GVTSIKTLTYY
+155 GVTSIKTWTYY
-166 WVSQVGM
+166 WVSQLGM

-181 NAGTQLVEITSLSD
+181 NAGTQLVEINQLSD
-195 IVSGDLILSFVLLGL
+195 IISTDLILSFVLLGI
-210 FPLVAKFILAALKRR
+210 FPILAKFILSALQQR

-230 WNKPDK
+230 WKKPKK

-255 IAAAIKSSVTLVE
+255 IAAAIKSKVTLVE
-268 KHKMG
+268 RHKMG

-283 SKSLLHAS
+283 SKSILHAS
-291 KLANVHH
+291 KLAHIHH
-298 TSHRAGVNYP
+298 TSQNAGVTYE
-308 APNIDFGAVMEKV
+308 APKIDFKAVMNKV

-341 VDVKIGSATIVSPWQ
+341 VNVSIGSATIVSPWQ
-356 IDIQTPNGTQSLTT
+356 VDIQTENGVESLTA

-401 DLRQQPQHLIVLGGG
+401 EITEQPKRMIVLGGG
-416 PIGCELSQAFARLGS
+416 PIGCELSQAFGRLGTH
-431 KVTQIEQDSQ
+431 VTQIERGDQVLS
-441 LLTKE
+441 KE
-446 DADAAVYL
+446 DPDAAKHL
-454 QEQLGKDGV
+454 QTQLEKDGI
-463 DVRLNT
+463 DLRLNT
-469 KAIAVETTA
+469 SAMAVETT
-478 TDSGEQSNQL
+478 SEGNVL
-488 IVEHE
+488 VVEFA
-493 GKQSSIGFDKILVAV
+493 GKEERIPFDKILVAV
-508 GRQANLSGFGLEQL
+508 GRQANLTGFGLEDL
-522 GIETDRTIV
+522 GIETDRTII
-531 TNELLQTKY
+531 TNDFLQTKY

-568 NALFSPFK
+568 NALFRPFK

-581 YSVIPWATFTEPEI
+581 YSVIPWATFAEPEI

-600 NEKAAKQQNVEYEVT
+600 NETSAKQQGIDFEVT
-615 QYDIGGL
+615 RYDIGGL

-673 NKLLGTIHIYPTMAE
+673 NKILGTIHIYPTMAE
-688 ANKNVAGTWKREHA
+688 ANKNVAGNWKKDHA
-702 PQKLLAMVERFHTWR
+702 PQKVLDFVERFHTWR
-717 RS
+717 RK

>member
-1 MSIKRIILVIVIAAL
+1 MNSKRTILVVIIAAL
-16 LASFFIFDL
+16 IASFFILDL

-39 ALASYIEANWLVAF
+39 DLAQYINANWLVAF
-53 VGYFLLY
+53 IGYLVIY
-60 TVATA
+60 AVATA

-73 LTLAAGALFGFA
+73 LTLGAGALFGFG

-102 FLTSRFLLRGWV
+102 FLASRFLLRDWV
-114 KKTFSKKLESIDK
+114 KNTFSKKLESIDK

-148 FVINLVM
+148 FIINLVM
-155 GVTSIKTLTYY
+155 GVTSIKTWTYY
-166 WVSQVGM
+166 WVSQLGM
-173 LIGTAVYV
+173 LIGTAVFV
-181 NAGTQLVEITSLSD
+181 NAGTQLVEINQLSD
-195 IVSGDLILSFVLLGL
+195 ILSSDLILSFVLLGI
-210 FPLVAKFILAALKRR
+210 FPILAKFILSALQQR

-230 WNKPDK
+230 WKKPQK

-255 IAAAIKSSVTLVE
+255 IAAAIKSKVTLVE
-268 KHKMG
+268 RHKMG

-291 KLANVHH
+291 KLAHIHH
-298 TSHRAGVNYP
+298 TSQNAGVTYD
-308 APNIDFGAVMEKV
+308 APKVDFKAVMNKV

-341 VDVKIGSATIVSPWQ
+341 VNVAIGSATIVSPWQ
-356 IDIQTPNGTQSLTT
+356 VDIQTEDGVQSLTT

-401 DLRQQPQHLIVLGGG
+401 EIQEQPKRMIVLGGG
-416 PIGCELSQAFARLGS
+416 PIGCELSQAFGRLGTH
-431 KVTQIEQDSQ
+431 VTQIERGAQVLS
-441 LLTKE
+441 KE
-446 DADAAVYL
+446 DPDAALHL
-454 QEQLGKDGV
+454 QTQLEKDGI
-463 DVRLNT
+463 DLRLNT
-469 KAIAVETTA
+469 SAIAVETT
-478 TDSGEQSNQL
+478 SEGNVL
-488 IVEHE
+488 LVEFA
-493 GKQSSIGFDKILVAV
+493 GKEERIPFDKILVAV
-508 GRQANLSGFGLEQL
+508 GRQANLTGFGLEKL
-522 GIETDRTIV
+522 GIETDRTVI
-531 TNELLQTKY
+531 TNDFLQTKY

-553 QFTHTAS
+553 QFTHVAA

-568 NALFSPFK
+568 NALFG
-576 TFKVD
+576 TFKKFQVD
-581 YSVIPWATFTEPEI
+581 YSVIPWATFAEPEI

-600 NEKAAKQQNVEYEVT
+600 NEVSAKQQGIEVEVT
-615 QYDIGGL
+615 RYDIGGL

-688 ANKNVAGTWKREHA
+688 ANKNVAGNWKRDHA
-702 PQKLLAMVERFHTWR
+702 PQKVLAFLERFHTWR
-717 RS
+717 RK